1 MDLSEINITDK
12 KIKQFESKG
21 ITSVEELLRYFP
33 RKYIDFRELKS
44 LDNAMMDEENLF
56 YGVIQRVGNGR
67 GGVVFCDILEKM
79 SQSVLHVTWFNQA
92 WLYEKLAYMQGEDV
106 YVGGAL
112 SYSEEYRKYQI
123 NNPLVFTQNKDKAFG
138 IYPVYSAIKGM
149 SMDYLASS
157 IETALSVAHKTDKY
171 DAKVLADFKLVG
183 QYDLYR
189 CIHKPETP
197 EDVKR
202 AKVRLI
208 FEELYDFAY
217 QTELDYVRSSLTSPY
232 IIRKTDVLDGFIDSL
247 SYSLTNDQAGTLNEI
262 LGIAKDG
269 NRINALIQGDVGCGK
284 TIVAVCLMIAFAE
297 NGYQSVLL
305 APTSVL
311 AEQHYLEISGYC
323 EKLGFKVAY
332 LVNGLGA
339 RERKKNLKLIE
350 SGEALFIVGTHSVLS
365 DEVVFNN
372 LGLVVT
378 DEEHRFGVD
387 QRERLLVNDSVHSV
401 TMSATPI
408 PRSLGLTMYGKNMRI
423 YTIKT
428 MPGGRKKVKTQI
440 YHNNQLEFEFI
451 KQQVQSGRQAYIV
464 CAMKEEKEDSKDK
477 DKAVKIESVDELKE
491 MADIYLSPFGIKSE
505 VLTGSTDKKEKNE
518 ILARFTSNETQILIA
533 TTVVEVG
540 VNVPNASVIVIRNA
554 DRFGLA
560 TLHQLRGRVG
570 RGSYQSYCLLDS
582 EDSEN
587 ERLKVIEET
596 NDGFV
601 VAQKDLEQRGS
612 GDFIGTKQ
620 SGENKCAMLM
630 LAYPKYYQS
639 IERYVEA
646 KVRAELRA

>member
-1 MDLSEINITDK
+1 
-12 KIKQFESKG
+12 
-21 ITSVEELLRYFP
+21 
-33 RKYIDFRELKS
+33 
-44 LDNAMMDEENLF
+44 
-56 YGVIQRVGNGR
+56 
-67 GGVVFCDILEKM
+67 
-79 SQSVLHVTWFNQA
+79 
-92 WLYEKLAYMQGEDV
+92 MQGEDV
-106 YVGGAL
+106 YVGGSL

-123 NNPLVFTQNKDKAFG
+123 NNPIVFTQDKDKAFG
-138 IYPVYSAIKGM
+138 IYPVYSSIKGM

-157 IETALSVAHKTDKY
+157 IETALSVVDKTDKY
-171 DAKVLADFKLVG
+171 EAKVLSDFKLVG
-183 QYDLYR
+183 QDDLYR
-189 CIHKPETP
+189 CIHKPNSP
-197 EDVKR
+197 EDVKK
-202 AKVRLI
+202 AKLRLI

-232 IIRKTDVLDGFIDSL
+232 LIRKTDVLDGFLSGL
-247 SYSLTNDQAGTLNEI
+247 SYSLTDDQAGTLKEI
-262 LGIAKDG
+262 LDISKDG
-269 NRINALIQGDVGCGK
+269 KRINALIQGDVGCGK

-311 AEQHYLEISGYC
+311 AEQHYLEIKEYC
-323 EKLGFKVAY
+323 EKLGFECAY
-332 LVNGLGA
+332 LVNGLTA
-339 RERKKNLKLIE
+339 RERKKNLKKIE

-365 DEVVFNN
+365 DEVVYNK
-372 LGLVVT
+372 LGLVIT
-378 DEEHRFGVD
+378 DEEHRFGVS
-387 QRERLLVNDSVHSV
+387 QREHLLSDDNIHSV

-408 PRSLGLTMYGKNMRI
+408 PRSLGLTMYGKNMNI

-428 MPGGRKKVKTQI
+428 MPNGRKKVKTQI

-451 KQQVQSGRQAYIV
+451 RQQIEAGRQAYIV
-464 CAMKEEKEDSKDK
+464 CAMKEDKSEDNKDK
-477 DKAVKIESVDELKE
+477 SVKIESVDELKE
-491 MADIYLSPFGIKSE
+491 MADTYLSAYGIKSE
-505 VLTGSTDKKEKNE
+505 VLTGSTDKNEKVN
-518 ILARFTSNETQILIA
+518 ILARFNNNETQILIA

-540 VNVPNASVIVIRNA
+540 VNNPNASVIVIRNA
-554 DRFGLA
+554 ERFGLA

-582 EDSEN
+582 EERDN
-587 ERLKVIEET
+587 DRLKVIEET

-646 KVRAELRA
+646 KVKAELKH